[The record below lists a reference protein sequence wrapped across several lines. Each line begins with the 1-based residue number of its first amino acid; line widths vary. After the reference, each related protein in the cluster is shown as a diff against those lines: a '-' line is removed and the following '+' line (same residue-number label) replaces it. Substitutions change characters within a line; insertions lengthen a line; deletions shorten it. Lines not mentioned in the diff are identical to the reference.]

1 MAVFKATFPVR
12 YYETDQMAVVHHSN
26 YIRYFEIARD
36 EMMVQLGFPIEKCE
50 SELGV
55 LVPIVSVECHF
66 RHPARMGDII
76 TATAEV
82 NKVPMAKMLIKG
94 SSFPCIPV
102 IEKMAGVN
110 VEMVGEFGDAQG
122 VGFMV
127 RTQEIFVKMDGLVNV
142 AEEIEKAQKELEYQ
156 QKFLQGVRAKLANQN
171 FVAHAPAAVIENERK
186 KEADSLSKIESLEA
200 KLKSLK
206 K

>member
-1 MAVFKATFPVR
+1 MAIFKATFPVR

-55 LVPIVSVECHF
+55 LVPIVSVECRF

-82 NKVPMAKMLIKG
+82 NKVPMAKMLIKQAVYNQDG
-94 SSFPCIPV
+94 VLCAEGVVTLGFLNKETFMPV
-102 IEKMAGVN
+102 RCPEPVTALFEKHINA
-110 VEMVGEFGDAQG
+110 
-122 VGFMV
+122 
-127 RTQEIFVKMDGLVNV
+127 
-142 AEEIEKAQKELEYQ
+142 
-156 QKFLQGVRAKLANQN
+156 
-171 FVAHAPAAVIENERK
+171 
-186 KEADSLSKIESLEA
+186 
-200 KLKSLK
+200 
-206 K
+206 